1 MIIGCIIFSII
12 FKETSGQGKYSSLF
26 FLPIISLF
34 IIKFIIHTMNFKFIK
49 VPNLLIGSLVM
60 WILIS
65 YTFRQAYGN
74 TFVFRQAMNINKYL
88 TLNNSSFAGYRFEP
102 EILKGINK
110 IKSQI
115 HIDKQ
120 NYHDKPF
127 LNMSS
132 YTFLYKDLDIEPPR
146 SMHLYYHKNVSLFDK
161 DYKEFKI
168 KLEENPFQYI
178 LLQEMASG
186 TPPLE
191 FRDFLRSIGYE
202 EILSVD
208 TPKSGVDGSGRG
220 EKYNATLYTLNDH

>member
-1 MIIGCIIFSII
+1 MQGCLKKLLLLRQAIN
-12 FKETSGQGKYSSLF
+12 KEK
-26 FLPIISLF
+26 
-34 IIKFIIHTMNFKFIK
+34 
-49 VPNLLIGSLVM
+49 SLV
-60 WILIS
+60 LI
-65 YTFRQAYGN
+65 
-74 TFVFRQAMNINKYL
+74 
-88 TLNNSSFAGYRFEP
+88 NSCFAGHRFEP
-102 EILKGINK
+102 EIIEGIES
-110 IKSQI
+110 IKSELQ
-115 HIDKQ
+115 KRK
-120 NYHDKPF
+120 NYFNKYFF

-132 YTFLYKDLDIEPPR
+132 YTFLYKDLNIEPPR

-220 EKYNATLYTLNDH
+220 ERYNATLYKLIV